1 MFRIKKHIAVLT
13 ACVLAVITL
22 CACTSGTKTETTA
35 TPSANTEVPS
45 VNGEY
50 KTTVLKTGKS
60 DAIILETTGGTM
72 VIDCGEENDGDEVVE
87 YLKANGITKVDYL
100 VITHFDQDHVG
111 GAAEVISN
119 FSIGEII
126 TPDYAGSN
134 SEYTN
139 FITAASNANYSITR
153 LTESKTVTLGD
164 VLFEIYPPLKSSYS
178 ESDNDYSIVVKAT
191 HGSDTFLYAGD
202 AETERLKELYSQI
215 DLDVDFLKVPHH
227 GRIDTESANFIKAVS
242 PKYAVVTC
250 SKKEGAD
257 EELIS
262 LLSAANAA
270 TYLNRDGTITA
281 VSTGSGITVTQA
293 AADTSAE

>member
-139 FITAASNANYSITR
+139 FITAASNANY
-153 LTESKTVTLGD
+153 
-164 VLFEIYPPLKSSYS
+164 
-178 ESDNDYSIVVKAT
+178 
-191 HGSDTFLYAGD
+191 
-202 AETERLKELYSQI
+202 
-215 DLDVDFLKVPHH
+215 
-227 GRIDTESANFIKAVS
+227 
-242 PKYAVVTC
+242 
-250 SKKEGAD
+250 
-257 EELIS
+257 
-262 LLSAANAA
+262 
-270 TYLNRDGTITA
+270 
-281 VSTGSGITVTQA
+281 
-293 AADTSAE
+293 